1 MTQPLRVCLIA
12 SSRFPVAEPFA
23 GGLEAHSHGLARELT
38 RRGYAV
44 TLFAAPGSDSSLNV
58 HELAVDTFVPSAT
71 ARADVGAGPAQ
82 WIQEHHAYLGLM
94 LDLARHGS
102 RRFDVI
108 HNNSLHHLPV
118 AMASSLEV
126 PFVTTLHTPPVPWL
140 ESAIAYAPK
149 SAAFASVSAFT
160 ARSWSHVTPSTVV
173 LNGVDTDRWQVGCG
187 GGGSAVWFG
196 RLVPEKGAHLAID
209 AAAIAGVPL
218 DLAGPIFD
226 PEYFAH
232 HIRPRLSPTV
242 RYLGHLCHQ
251 QLVEVVGRASV
262 ALVTPVW
269 DEPYG
274 LVAAEAIA
282 CGTPVAGFH
291 RGALPE
297 FVTESTGILVTPDD
311 VRALAAAIPS
321 AQALPR
327 HGLRTYALDNLSRER
342 MVDEYESL
350 YDHVVTNY
358 CAA

>member
-1 MTQPLRVCLIA
+1 M
-12 SSRFPVAEPFA
+12 
-23 GGLEAHSHGLARELT
+23 
-38 RRGYAV
+38 
-44 TLFAAPGSDSSLNV
+44 TLFAAPGSDGSLNV
-58 HELAVDTFVPSAT
+58 RELAVDTFVPSAA
-71 ARADVGAGPAQ
+71 ARADVGAGPDQ

-118 AMASSLEV
+118 AMASSVDV

-149 SAAFASVSAFT
+149 HAAFASVSAFT
-160 ARSWSHVTPSTVV
+160 AHSWSHVTPSTVV
-173 LNGVDTDRWQVGCG
+173 LNGVDTGRWQVGRGEG
-187 GGGSAVWFG
+187 GAAVWFG

-209 AAAIAGVPL
+209 AAALAGVPL
-218 DLAGPIFD
+218 DIAGPIFD
-226 PEYFAH
+226 PEYFARE
-232 HIRPRLSPTV
+232 IRPRLSPTV

-251 QLVEVVGRASV
+251 QLVDVVGRASV

-282 CGTPVAGFH
+282 CGTPVAGFR

-297 FVTESTGILVTPDD
+297 FVTGTTGILVPPDD
-311 VRALAAAIPS
+311 VHALAAAIPS
-321 AQALPR
+321 AQVLPR
-327 HGLRTYALDNLSRER
+327 PGLRTYALENLSLER
-342 MVDEYESL
+342 MVDEYECL
-350 YDHVVTNY
+350 YARLYADHR
-358 CAA
+358 AA